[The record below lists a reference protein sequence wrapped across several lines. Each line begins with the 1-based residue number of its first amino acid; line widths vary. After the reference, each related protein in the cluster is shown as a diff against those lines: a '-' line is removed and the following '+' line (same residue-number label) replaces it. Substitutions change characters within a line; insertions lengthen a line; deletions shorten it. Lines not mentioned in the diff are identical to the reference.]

1 MTHMLY
7 KDIRA
12 SVVAN
17 DVRHA
22 LYLEGLIVSPNG
34 IRLQV
39 RDAGTPAS

>member
-1 MTHMLY
+1 MTHMIY

-12 SVVAN
+12 SVAAN

-22 LYLEGLIVSPNG
+22 LYLEGLFVSPNG
-34 IRLQV
+34 IRPQV